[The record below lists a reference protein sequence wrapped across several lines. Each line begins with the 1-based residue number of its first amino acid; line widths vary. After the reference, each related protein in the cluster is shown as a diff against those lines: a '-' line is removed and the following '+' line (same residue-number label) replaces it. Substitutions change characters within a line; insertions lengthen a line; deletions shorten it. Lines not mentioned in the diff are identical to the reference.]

1 MSLKLEQLS
10 AKCKQQVGDVPL
22 SASIHC
28 ERKFI
33 ISTLAENVLGS
44 LVPDA
49 DECVYL
55 LSPCTLEQF
64 DANVMLPAA
73 NAVSHGYKRVL

>member
-1 MSLKLEQLS
+1 MHRSEWEMSLKLEQLS
-10 AKCKQQVGDVPL
+10 AKCKQQAGDVPL

-49 DECVYL
+49 ACVCIRSGHAPL
-55 LSPCTLEQF
+55 NSSMRT
-64 DANVMLPAA
+64 
-73 NAVSHGYKRVL
+73 